1 MRTRGQAAGS
11 NARAI
16 LKRAEIMGR
25 WPALRAAY
33 AGAEGDLLDVIHE
46 DLGDLRSKRRATDQ
60 IARRMAEEAGVPLAE
75 TRQYA
80 EDLLTEVT
88 S

>member
-11 NARAI
+11 TARVV
-16 LKRAEIMGR
+16 LKRAEVMGR

-33 AGAEGDLLDVIHE
+33 AGAESGLLDVIHE
-46 DLGDLRSKRRATDQ
+46 DLGDLRSKRRSTDQ
-60 IARRMAEEAGVPLAE
+60 VARRMAEEAGVPLAE
-75 TRQYA
+75 TRHYA
-80 EDLLTEVT
+80 EDLFAEVA